1 MTTTITPAEVSK
13 LRAGLV
19 KLIAIQDAEVA
30 LLKDELATLRHVI
43 CGLEQEKADLTREA
57 EQLGLALAA
66 ARQQIKDMSLPLCR
80 GGEGE

>member
-43 CGLEQEKADLTREA
+43 CGLEQDKQDLTREA
-57 EQLGLALAA
+57 ERLGLALAA
-66 ARQQIKDMSLPLCR
+66 ARQQIRDMSLPLCR